1 MVILKLKL
9 ELNPKDKMTPI
20 ERAKAISNGD
30 DYDRIAIDPFLGE
43 IKARYIGKNT
53 REYWLSED
61 NLVEAE
67 VKAFN
72 RFSADGMGVGPNAY
86 GIAEAIGIIPYY
98 PEQGL
103 IYVEKHKID
112 AIEEV
117 DNLDIINLDSGN
129 LRMYYNATAR
139 LRELGD
145 GICPVG
151 ASLSGPLTL
160 AAFVLG
166 TEKLLKAMI
175 RKPDQVHK
183 FLKYIEECV
192 KLVVDEFSKLD
203 ISFSMADPIAS
214 NTMISP
220 RMYKKYAFPYSK
232 SICDYVIEKTGK
244 APSYHVCGNTEK
256 SWEDIKKIDFGLFS
270 IDNEMDIEKTC
281 EFFKTTHAIAGNVDP
296 VAIICNGTKD
306 MIEQEVIRCIKA
318 GKKCEKG
325 YVLAPGCNLPLSTSD
340 ENIDA
345 FMDAGRKYSK
355 KIMDGKI

>member
-1 MVILKLKL
+1 MELKLKL
-9 ELNPKDKMTPI
+9 NPKDEMTPI
-20 ERAKAISNGD
+20 ERGEAIANGK
-30 DYDRIAIDPFLGE
+30 DYDRIGIDPFLGE

-53 REYWLSED
+53 REYWLNED

-67 VKAFN
+67 VMAFN
-72 RFSADGMGVGPNAY
+72 RFGADGMGVGPNAY
-86 GIAEAIGIIPYY
+86 GIAEAIGIVPYY

-139 LRELGD
+139 LREIGD
-145 GICPVG
+145 GVCPVG

-160 AAFVLG
+160 AGFVLG

-192 KLVVDEFSKLD
+192 KVVVDEFAKLD

-220 RMYKKYAFPYSK
+220 KMYEKYAFPHSK
-232 SICDYVIEKTGK
+232 NICDYVIETIGRG
-244 APSYHVCGNTEK
+244 PSYHVCGNTEK
-256 SWEDIKKIDFGLFS
+256 SWKYIKNIDFSLFS
-270 IDNEMDIEKTC
+270 VDNAMDIEKTC
-281 EFFKTTHAIAGNVDP
+281 EFFKDTHAVAGNVDP
-296 VAIICNGTKD
+296 VAIICNGNKE
-306 MIEQEVIRCIKA
+306 MIEQEVIKCIRA

-325 YVLAPGCNLPLSTSD
+325 YILAPGCNLPLSTSD

-345 FMDAGRKYSK
+345 FMDAGRKYSR
-355 KIMDGKI
+355 KIMKGEM